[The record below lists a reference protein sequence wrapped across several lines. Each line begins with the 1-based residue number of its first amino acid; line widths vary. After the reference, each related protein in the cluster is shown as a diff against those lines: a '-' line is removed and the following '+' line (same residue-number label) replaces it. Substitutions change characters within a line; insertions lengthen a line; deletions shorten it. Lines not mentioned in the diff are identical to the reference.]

1 MKEYAF
7 NFLLVTVFYL
17 LNIGT
22 IVAQQEKISFVTE
35 EGTWMALDVSP
46 DGETIN
52 SNCWEI
58 FIVSRF
64 KGELLNH

>member
-7 NFLLVTVFYL
+7 NFLLLTVFYI

-35 EGTWMALDVSP
+35 EGTWMGLDVSP
-46 DGETIN
+46 DGKTIN
-52 SNCWEI
+52 
-58 FIVSRF
+58 F
-64 KGELLNH
+64 ELLGDIYNLPIQSC